1 MFSDLIICSQPI
13 DIFIVRINITN
24 IMEYVLIL
32 LPKFL
37 EKLSTLHHVEKT
49 ILNYFHQGNTAI
61 AVLLCGNGR
70 SNMCIVDI
78 IVYNTFVC
86 YKNKWMLQKSGI
98 SRVSFVCKGQN
109 REKRKRSEA

>member
-1 MFSDLIICSQPI
+1 M
-13 DIFIVRINITN
+13 NT
-24 IMEYVLIL
+24 YVLIIRINVLNIVEYILIL
-32 LPKFL
+32 LQKFL

-61 AVLLCGNGR
+61 AMLLCGNGR

-98 SRVSFVCKGQN
+98 ARVSFVCKGQN
-109 REKRKRSEA
+109 REKRKRSGA